1 MLQFL
6 SLILFLNNFI
16 LAAPAPR
23 NKVLMS
29 VKAET
34 KIADPEICRM
44 FGSVYLT
51 ADPKEKHLARYIIY
65 IEPEAAYG
73 DIQVFKENYKLFADG
88 PGLWYITSGR
98 NFADHIFFVTTNRA
112 FADFSVHYTK
122 ARTFAGCRN

>member
-1 MLQFL
+1 MLQFISLFLVIHNLFSL
-6 SLILFLNNFI
+6 SLSRDGEVVSFNIE
-16 LAAPAPR
+16 
-23 NKVLMS
+23 K
-29 VKAET
+29 

-51 ADPKEKHLARYIIY
+51 TDPKEKSLARYIIY
-65 IEPEAAYG
+65 LEPDAAYA
-73 DIQVFKENYKLFADG
+73 DIQVFKENNKLFADG

-98 NFADHIFFVTTNRA
+98 NFADHILFVTTNRA